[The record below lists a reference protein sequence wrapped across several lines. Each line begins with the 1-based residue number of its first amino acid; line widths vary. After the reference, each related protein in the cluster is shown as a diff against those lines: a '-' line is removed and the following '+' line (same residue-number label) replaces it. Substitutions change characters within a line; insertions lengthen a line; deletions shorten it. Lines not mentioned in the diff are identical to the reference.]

1 MSLPYV
7 APTEDWSELDA
18 LVGAELDIMLA
29 RSSGPVTEPEAEEA
43 AFLAQATAYLGRHPD
58 PQRLINEI
66 VSRFPATAPTKPT
79 APEQPEEAND
89 EPA

>member
-1 MSLPYV
+1 MPLPYV

-29 RSSGPVTEPEAEEA
+29 RSSSPVTEPEAEEA
-43 AFLAQATAYLGRHPD
+43 AFLAQAGAYLGRHPD
-58 PQRLINEI
+58 PQRVINEMA
-66 VSRFPATAPTKPT
+66 SRLPATAPNEPVE
-79 APEQPEEAND
+79 PETPEEADD

>member
-1 MSLPYV
+1 MPLPYV

-29 RSSGPVTEPEAEEA
+29 RSSSPVTEPEAG
-43 AFLAQATAYLGRHPD
+43 AYLGRHPD
-58 PQRLINEI
+58 PQRVINEMA
-66 VSRFPATAPTKPT
+66 SRLPATAPNEPVE
-79 APEQPEEAND
+79 PETPEEADD